1 MKTEKYTCEREA
13 IYNALSKLA
22 LYILQGEDFNIEQIL
37 EKRRYM
43 ETSVTFEN
51 WNFITDDPK
60 DQTVKTLKLK
70 LSLEYEDYTNLF
82 KIG

>member
-13 IYNALSKLA
+13 IYQALSKLA
-22 LYILQGEDFNIEQIL
+22 LYVLQAEDFYIEEIL
-37 EKRRYM
+37 EKKGYM
-43 ETSVTFEN
+43 VTSITFEN

-70 LSLEYEDYTNLF
+70 LSSEYEDYTNLF